1 MQAQR
6 SAKAFLIVAIVA
18 CAPVAALAAD
28 APAKTEPVK
37 TAAADPATASARTPT
52 RTSARYRALRRQQA
66 MAARSRSCSF
76 FACPFQHILGIG
88 Y

>member
-18 CAPVAALAAD
+18 CAPVAAFTAD
-28 APAKTEPVK
+28 TPAKTEPVK

-66 MAARSRSCSF
+66 MAARYRPCTF
-76 FACPFQHILGIG
+76 FTCPMQLILGVG